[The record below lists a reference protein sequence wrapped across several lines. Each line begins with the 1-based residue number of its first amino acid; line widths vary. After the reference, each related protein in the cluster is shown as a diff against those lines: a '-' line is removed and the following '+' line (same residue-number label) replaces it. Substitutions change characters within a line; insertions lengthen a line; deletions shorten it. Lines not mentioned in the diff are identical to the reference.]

1 MNARLNAFATV
12 LDVVVLVGLGLGLLF
27 APLTLVW
34 AFDDGFATDLLLS
47 WAIAVD
53 GWMLGHGVPLTL
65 TLDPTLAQSLSLGE
79 SSSTFVVDIALL
91 GLGLITL
98 LWGYRIGRRS
108 GTRIYPVSTWFVA
121 VGTLVGLSF
130 VMVFFLPQHMVT
142 MELMDA
148 LVRPA
153 LFLAAGLALATWVGS
168 RAPGGRV
175 LEGVLPETV
184 LAVVRTGVK
193 TAGASV
199 LGLVALASLAL
210 AGLVLWS
217 FGTMIVLYES
227 LQPGVWGI
235 ITLSIAQL
243 ALLPTAIVWG
253 AMWMVGPGFAVGT
266 GALVSPLG
274 TTVQAVPA
282 LPLLGIIPSNP
293 PIGAI
298 MIVAVPLAVAFIA
311 GVAATTMLL
320 GNSPGNLWRNVGD
333 TEFHHQP
340 LVQILAA
347 SAVAGVLGS
356 FGGFVLASMTSGS
369 AGPGRFQN
377 VGADPAQIALWWG
390 LEICVGVLLGLL
402 SGALGR
408 RGQKV
413 AR

>member
-27 APLTLVW
+27 APLTFVW

-121 VGTLVGLSF
+121 VGTLVALSF
-130 VMVFFLPQHMVT
+130 VMVFFLPAHMVT

-175 LEGVLPETV
+175 LEGALPETL
-184 LAVVRTGVK
+184 LAVMRTGVK

-199 LGLVALASLAL
+199 LGLVALASLAI

-243 ALLPTAIVWG
+243 ALLPTAIIWG
-253 AMWMVGPGFAVGT
+253 AMWMVGPGFALGT

-282 LPLLGIIPSNP
+282 LPLLGIIPSTP
-293 PIGAI
+293 PMGAI
-298 MIVAVPLAVAFIA
+298 MIVAVPLAVSFIA

-320 GNSPGNLWRNVGD
+320 GKNPGDLWRNVGD

-347 SAVAGVLGS
+347 SAVAGALGS
-356 FGGFVLASMTSGS
+356 FAGFVLASMTSGS

-390 LEICVGVLLGLL
+390 LEIFVGVLLGLL

>member
-12 LDVVVLVGLGLGLLF
+12 LDVVVLVGLGLGLMF
-27 APLTLVW
+27 APLTFVW

-121 VGTLVGLSF
+121 VGTLVALSF
-130 VMVFFLPQHMVT
+130 VTVFFLPAHMVT
-142 MELMDA
+142 LELMDA

-175 LEGVLPETV
+175 LEGALPETL
-184 LAVVRTGVK
+184 LAVMRTGVK

-199 LGLVALASLAL
+199 LGLVALASLAI

-243 ALLPTAIVWG
+243 ALLPTAIIWG
-253 AMWMVGPGFAVGT
+253 AMWMVGPGFALGT

-282 LPLLGIIPSNP
+282 LPLLGIIPSTP
-293 PIGAI
+293 PMGAI
-298 MIVAVPLAVAFIA
+298 MIVAVPLAVSFIA

-320 GNSPGNLWRNVGD
+320 GNNPGDLWRNVGD

-347 SAVAGVLGS
+347 SAVAGALGS
-356 FGGFVLASMTSGS
+356 FAGFVLASMTSGS

-390 LEICVGVLLGLL
+390 LEIFVGVLLGLL

>member
-184 LAVVRTGVK
+184 LAVMRTGVK

-199 LGLVALASLAL
+199 LGLLALASLAL

-320 GNSPGNLWRNVGD
+320 GKNPGNLWRNVGD

-356 FGGFVLASMTSGS
+356 FGGFVLASITSGS

>member
-12 LDVVVLVGLGLGLLF
+12 LDVVVLVGLGLGLMF
-27 APLTLVW
+27 APLTFVW

-121 VGTLVGLSF
+121 VGTLVALSF
-130 VMVFFLPQHMVT
+130 VMVFFLPAHMVT

-175 LEGVLPETV
+175 LEGALPETL
-184 LAVVRTGVK
+184 LAVMRTGVK

-199 LGLVALASLAL
+199 LGLVALASLAI

-243 ALLPTAIVWG
+243 ALLPTAIIWG
-253 AMWMVGPGFAVGT
+253 AMWMVGPGFALGT

-282 LPLLGIIPSNP
+282 LPLLGVIPSTP
-293 PIGAI
+293 PMGAI
-298 MIVAVPLAVAFIA
+298 MIVAVPLAVSFIA

-320 GNSPGNLWRNVGD
+320 GNNPGDLWRNVGD

-347 SAVAGVLGS
+347 SAVAGALGS
-356 FGGFVLASMTSGS
+356 FAGFVLASMTSGS

-390 LEICVGVLLGLL
+390 LEIFVGVLLGLL

>member
-184 LAVVRTGVK
+184 LAVMRTGVK

-320 GNSPGNLWRNVGD
+320 GKNPGNLWRNVGD

-347 SAVAGVLGS
+347 SAVAGALGS

-390 LEICVGVLLGLL
+390 LEIFVGVFLGLL

-408 RGQKV
+408 RSQKV

>member
-34 AFDDGFATDLLLS
+34 TFDDGFATDLLLS

-65 TLDPTLAQSLSLGE
+65 TLDPSLAQSLSLGE
-79 SSSTFVVDIALL
+79 SSSSFVVDIALL

-184 LAVVRTGVK
+184 LAVMRTGVK

-253 AMWMVGPGFAVGT
+253 AMWMVGPGFALGT

-282 LPLLGIIPSNP
+282 LPLLGIIPSTP
-293 PIGAI
+293 PMGAI
-298 MIVAVPLAVAFIA
+298 MIVAVPLAVSFIA

-320 GNSPGNLWRNVGD
+320 GKNPGNLWRNVGD

>member
-27 APLTLVW
+27 TPLTLVW

-53 GWMLGHGVPLTL
+53 GWMLGHGVPLTF
-65 TLDPTLAQSLSLGE
+65 TLDPSLAQSLSLGE

-121 VGTLVGLSF
+121 VGTLVALSF
-130 VMVFFLPQHMVT
+130 VMVFFLPHHMVT

-184 LAVVRTGVK
+184 LAVMRTGVK

-199 LGLVALASLAL
+199 LGLVALASLAI

-217 FGTMIVLYES
+217 FGTMIVLYEA

-253 AMWMVGPGFAVGT
+253 AMWMVGPGFALGT

-282 LPLLGIIPSNP
+282 LPLLGIIPSAP
-293 PIGAI
+293 PMGAI
-298 MIVAVPLAVAFIA
+298 MIVAVPLAVSFIA
-311 GVAATTMLL
+311 GVAATRMLL
-320 GNSPGNLWRNVGD
+320 GNNPGKLWRDVGD

-347 SAVAGVLGS
+347 SAVAGALGS

-390 LEICVGVLLGLL
+390 LEIFVGVLLGLI

>member
-27 APLTLVW
+27 APLTFVW

-65 TLDPTLAQSLSLGE
+65 TLDPSLAQSLSLGE
-79 SSSTFVVDIALL
+79 SSSSFVVDIALL

-184 LAVVRTGVK
+184 LAVMRTGLN

-199 LGLVALASLAL
+199 LGLVALASLAI
-210 AGLVLWS
+210 AGLVVWS

-253 AMWMVGPGFAVGT
+253 ALWMVGPGFALGT

-282 LPLLGIIPSNP
+282 LPLLGIIPPTP
-293 PIGAI
+293 PMGAI
-298 MIVAVPLAVAFIA
+298 MIVAVPLAVSFIA

-320 GNSPGNLWRNVGD
+320 GKNPGNLWRNVGD

-356 FGGFVLASMTSGS
+356 FGGYVLASMTSGS

>member
-121 VGTLVGLSF
+121 VGTLVALSF
-130 VMVFFLPQHMVT
+130 AMVFFLPDHMVT

-168 RAPGGRV
+168 GAPGGRV
-175 LEGVLPETV
+175 LEGALPDTV
-184 LAVVRTGVK
+184 LAVMRTGVK

-199 LGLVALASLAL
+199 LGLVALASLAI

-253 AMWMVGPGFAVGT
+253 AMWMVGPGFALGT

-282 LPLLGIIPSNP
+282 LPLLGIIPSAP
-293 PIGAI
+293 PMGAI
-298 MIVAVPLAVAFIA
+298 MIVAVPLAVSFIA

-320 GNSPGNLWRNVGD
+320 GNNPGNLWRSVGD

-347 SAVAGVLGS
+347 SAVAGALGS
-356 FGGFVLASMTSGS
+356 FGGFLLASMTSGS

-390 LEICVGVLLGLL
+390 LEIFVGVLLGLI

>member
-184 LAVVRTGVK
+184 LAVIRTGVK

-199 LGLVALASLAL
+199 LGLVALASLAI
-210 AGLVLWS
+210 AGLDMWS
-217 FGTMIVLYES
+217 FGTKIVLYES

-320 GNSPGNLWRNVGD
+320 GKNPGNLWRNVGD

-390 LEICVGVLLGLL
+390 LEIFVGVFLGLL